1 MKRLIFIM
9 TILLTT
15 FTKSFSYTEIIVD
28 GIKYF
33 INDNNVSLTVRANN
47 YSGDLVI
54 PELVTY
60 NNKKYIVNG
69 VYYYA
74 FKDCPSL
81 KSITLPPTISYF
93 FTYDTSLQGTD
104 SLKRIYMSSPVNWSK
119 CNFSKIP
126 KDCILYVDGNPFV
139 GDVTFNTDINENC
152 FNGYNHFTSVTIEN
166 GCTSIGAEAFQGCN
180 KLKKVRFANT
190 VDNKSVYYSIG
201 QNAFPRLGEVY
212 VDATVSLQGTYSTNV
227 IETSFLCGGDGIG
240 RSEYTGL
247 TVKVDTIVSFWSNTK
262 GWSIGVGDGCDGFS
276 YFDYCKN
283 NANVAIYTPSICH
296 MGYPKYISNA
306 IRYQT
311 TNFITGTGKK
321 IYLCDTL
328 SVHFSEFN
336 NCYFWCKEKIKIKG
350 NLVTTIKTAIDASQ
364 NICDFTSFPTKNK
377 FTYSGKSPLETISFV
392 NNTDAIDVKMDS
404 TKFGVNVGEYSGIPF
419 IASLK
424 DWSCDLTWPYD
435 YTIEK
440 TPLTIMGNTITKEY
454 GQPIPELSCTYIG
467 LVNGETKEV
476 LTTPVQIITT
486 ATEESPVGTYSIIP
500 SNATSNN
507 YDITFERGILNIIPA
522 SQSINWEQEF
532 SKAKIGD
539 IIELSATSSSGLK
552 VSFSSSNPSVV
563 DIYSSNGKW
572 YAECIAAGN
581 VRISAIQA
589 GNNNYNAADDIVKRI
604 SVTDTDTSI
613 GTVEIKSNTNRQIY
627 DIEGR
632 KRDRLKKGINIVDG
646 KKVLIK

>member
-15 FTKSFSYTEIIVD
+15 FTKSFSYTEMIVD
-28 GIKYF
+28 GIKYS
-33 INDNNVSLTVRANN
+33 INYDNVSVSVEANG
-47 YSGDLVI
+47 YSGDIVI

-60 NNKKYIVNG
+60 NNKKYIVNRTG
-69 VYYYA
+69 LYA
-74 FKDCPSL
+74 FKNCPSL

-93 FTYDTSLQGTD
+93 YCLYGMQGTD
-104 SLKRIYMSSPVNWSK
+104 SLERIYMSSPIDWSQ
-119 CNFSKIP
+119 CNFSGIP
-126 KDCILYVDGNPFV
+126 KDCILYVDSNPFV
-139 GDVTFNTDINENC
+139 GDVTFNSDIPSTC
-152 FNGYNHFTSVTIEN
+152 FKGYDHFTSVTIED
-166 GCTSIGAEAFQGCN
+166 GCTNIGGSAFSGCTN
-180 KLKKVRFANT
+180 L
-190 VDNKSVYYSIG
+190 KSVSINTYCG
-201 QNAFPRLGEVY
+201 INYRSFPTTLDYFHIGKKGINPASGTAVVTPYQIKFLYCEGKG
-212 VDATVSLQGTYSTNV
+212 ATYDWGS
-227 IETSFLCGGDGIG
+227 ETSAFVCDTVVSKGYFEN
-240 RSEYTGL
+240 RSYLNFRPSESSFNYL
-247 TVKVDTIVSFWSNTK
+247 KVGVFAPEEKDFKKWSSGK
-262 GWSIGVGDGCDGFS
+262 G
-276 YFDYCKN
+276 K
-283 NANVAIYTPSICH
+283 
-296 MGYPKYISNA
+296 M
-306 IRYQT
+306 
-311 TNFITGTGKK
+311 

-328 SVHFSEFN
+328 NMEKYNSVCLTN
-336 NCYFWCKEKIKIKG
+336 YYFWNKDSLRNKKYVVDSLESAKNVI
-350 NLVTTIKTAIDASQ
+350 
-364 NICDFTSFPTKNK
+364 DFTSFPTVKK
-377 FTYSGKSPLETISFV
+377 FTYSGKSPLETITFV

-440 TPLTIMGNTITKEY
+440 APLTIMGNTITKEY

-467 LVNGETKEV
+467 LVNGETKDV

-532 SKAKIGD
+532 SKVKIGD

-552 VSFSSSNPSVV
+552 VSFSSSNSSVV

-613 GTVEIKSNTNRQIY
+613 GTVEIKSNANRQIY

>member
-1 MKRLIFIM
+1 MTMKRLIFIM

-15 FTKSFSYTEIIVD
+15 FTKSFSATYFIVD
-28 GIKYF
+28 GIKYS
-33 INDNNVSLTVRANN
+33 INYDNVSVSVEANG
-47 YSGDLVI
+47 YSGDIVI

-60 NNKKYIVNG
+60 NNKKYIVNRMDT
-69 VYYYA
+69 YA
-74 FKDCPSL
+74 FKNCPSL
-81 KSITLPPTISYF
+81 KSITVPPTISYF
-93 FTYDTSLQGTD
+93 YSNYGMQGTD
-104 SLKRIYMSSPVNWSK
+104 SLERIYMSSPIDWSK
-119 CNFSKIP
+119 CNFKDIP

-139 GDVTFNTDINENC
+139 GDVTFNTDIPYSC
-152 FNGYNHFTSVTIEN
+152 FEGYDHFTSVTIEN
-166 GCTSIGAEAFQGCN
+166 GCTSIDASAFKGCN
-180 KLKKVRFANT
+180 KLKKMLFKNT
-190 VDNKSVYYSIG
+190 NKKCNITDSS
-201 QNAFPRLGEVY
+201 FP
-212 VDATVSLQGTYSTNV
+212 SLDYLHIAKG
-227 IETSFLCGGDGIG
+227 GIG
-240 RSEYTGL
+240 SGYNGVVTPHRVKFLYCEGPGADYDSGTSYKYEAAFISD
-247 TVKVDTIVSFWSNTK
+247 TVISKGYFNGNSHYRKLSGYSFTYLK
-262 GWSIGVGDGCDGFS
+262 LG
-276 YFDYCKN
+276 
-283 NANVAIYTPSICH
+283 IYTPEEKNFSGC
-296 MGYPKYISNA
+296 GN
-306 IRYQT
+306 
-311 TNFITGTGKK
+311 TNTK
-321 IYLCDTL
+321 IIHLCDTL
-328 SVHFSEFN
+328 NMAKYNYECLTN
-336 NCYFWCKEKIKIKG
+336 YYFWNKDSLRLPAYRKAVVDSLESAKNVI
-350 NLVTTIKTAIDASQ
+350 
-364 NICDFTSFPTKNK
+364 DFTSFPTVKK
-377 FTYSGKSPLETISFV
+377 FTYSGKSPLETITFV

-440 TPLTIMGNTITKEY
+440 APLTIMGNTITKEY

-467 LVNGETKEV
+467 LVNGETKDV

-552 VSFSSSNPSVV
+552 VSFSSSNSSVV

-613 GTVEIKSNTNRQIY
+613 GTVEIKSNANHQIY

-632 KRDRLKKGINIVDG
+632 KRD
-646 KKVLIK
+646 KVEERN